1 MVPAEKESGLHRI
14 VVVGGGAA
22 GLQLEVPQTE
32 GDAGDN
38 TLLEGLTV
46 VLTGTLPELAAQGPG
61 WSQGGPALLIIG
73 AAVSRRVG
81 QGGGP

>member
-1 MVPAEKESGLHRI
+1 MYKRQGLDPATPAALIEN
-14 VVVGGGAA
+14 GGRDG
-22 GLQLEVPQTE
+22 QR
-32 GDAGDN
+32 
-38 TLLEGLTV
+38 

-73 AAVSRRVG
+73 AAVSRRIG